1 MTYLYC
7 ACVKEE
13 VDNDYGGNFKK
24 DFCLILTLYQLL
36 LVFFTLSLQ
45 VSSFLHRLE
54 QAVAEFRHFIA
65 ILSPFYHHQADF
77 VFRGE
82 SGLTSSRRC
91 LARDSA
97 FLTASVYSK
106 LCK

>member
-1 MTYLYC
+1 MINFLNFIIVSHLC
-7 ACVKEE
+7 E
-13 VDNDYGGNFKK
+13 VS
-24 DFCLILTLYQLL
+24 LYQLL

-65 ILSPFYHHQADF
+65 ILSPSSGLCFS
-77 VFRGE
+77 RE